1 MASASGTGGT
11 GGGTGGEKGGGK
23 DKAPQKR
30 DFRKGKP
37 YKTYTLAEKEKI
49 VEMIEDGYR
58 TCEIVRVLRVPESS
72 VRNIRRAKTD
82 VKKNIASIK
91 KYTCNLKNEKRQEG
105 FCSGCGGTATSSAA
119 AGLSGVLGCP
129 RAELGGLRSPLL
141 GVTVVFPT
149 AILYSIILS
158 YTHVMLYEG
167 KWFNFSAV
175 KVDFWSS
182 KRRVWG

>member
-72 VRNIRRAKTD
+72 GRNI
-82 VKKNIASIK
+82 
-91 KYTCNLKNEKRQEG
+91 
-105 FCSGCGGTATSSAA
+105 
-119 AGLSGVLGCP
+119 
-129 RAELGGLRSPLL
+129 
-141 GVTVVFPT
+141 
-149 AILYSIILS
+149 
-158 YTHVMLYEG
+158 
-167 KWFNFSAV
+167 
-175 KVDFWSS
+175 
-182 KRRVWG
+182 

>member
-11 GGGTGGEKGGGK
+11 GGSTGGEKGGGK

-49 VEMIEDGYR
+49 VEMIEEGYR

-82 VKKNIASIK
+82 
-91 KYTCNLKNEKRQEG
+91 
-105 FCSGCGGTATSSAA
+105 ATSGAA

-141 GVTVVFPT
+141 GVTVVLPT

>member
-1 MASASGTGGT
+1 MFVYRLSAAATLTFVMASASGTGGT

-72 VRNIRRAKTD
+72 VRNILEWCFGLPAGRVGRAAFAPAGRHSGFPYRYIIL
-82 VKKNIASIK
+82 NYIIL
-91 KYTCNLKNEKRQEG
+91 YTCH
-105 FCSGCGGTATSSAA
+105 
-119 AGLSGVLGCP
+119 
-129 RAELGGLRSPLL
+129 
-141 GVTVVFPT
+141 VV
-149 AILYSIILS
+149 
-158 YTHVMLYEG
+158 
-167 KWFNFSAV
+167 
-175 KVDFWSS
+175 
-182 KRRVWG
+182 